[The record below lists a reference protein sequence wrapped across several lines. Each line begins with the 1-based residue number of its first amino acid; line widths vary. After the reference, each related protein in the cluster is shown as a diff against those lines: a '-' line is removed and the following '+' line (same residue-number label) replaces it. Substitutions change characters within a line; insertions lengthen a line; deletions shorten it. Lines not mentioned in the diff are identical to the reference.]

1 MKFAPLVLKHLRKNW
16 IRTLSTVL
24 AMAVCIFLICTLQT
38 VVDAVNYGLS
48 LGNASRLVTRHYVSL
63 VFNLPNSY
71 KNKIAAIPG
80 VQNTTILNWFGGVY
94 RGDFKYFFANMA
106 VEPEAFLQIYPEVML
121 PEDQKQA
128 WFHDG
133 RGCIVGRKLADK
145 WGWKVGDTF
154 QLESFIPPYRVGK
167 PFEFVID
174 GIYDTDPVKY
184 PGTDLNSMYFNYK
197 YLYEA
202 TGEKAGIGTI
212 TMLIDDPKNA
222 ARISKAIDSE
232 FENSD
237 TQTKTETE
245 QAFRASFLAMAG
257 NLALLLNGIGLA
269 VAFTILLVTANT
281 MSIAVRERQ
290 QEIGVLKTLG
300 FPSGLVMAL
309 VLVEALLLG
318 LMGGALGLLFAYGA
332 IMALPNIPFGVGD
345 VVRQFPGLGLSP
357 RIVTYGLGTALLL
370 GLLAGFVPALLAYR
384 ARITEVLRQV

>member
-1 MKFAPLVLKHLRKNW
+1 MKFAPLILKHLRKNW
-16 IRTLSTVL
+16 LRTLSTVL

-38 VVDAVNYGLS
+38 VVDAVNYGLH

-80 VQNTTILNWFGGVY
+80 VKNTTINNWFGGVY

-106 VEPEAFLQIYPEVML
+106 VEPEPFLRIYPEIML

-133 RGCIVGRKLADK
+133 RGCIIGRKLAEK

-184 PGTDLNSMYFNYK
+184 PGTDLEAMYFNYK

-212 TMLIDDPKNA
+212 TSLIDDPKNA
-222 ARISKAIDSE
+222 GRISKAIDAE

-237 TQTKTETE
+237 VQTKTETE
-245 QAFRASFLAMAG
+245 QQFRASFIAMAG

-300 FPSGLVMAL
+300 FSSGLVMAL
-309 VLVEALLLG
+309 VLIEALLLG
-318 LMGGALGLLFAYGA
+318 VLGGALGLVFAGLM
-332 IMALPNIPFGVGD
+332 IRALPNLPFGVGD
-345 VVRQFPGLGLSP
+345 VVRQFPGLGLSAK
-357 RIVTYGLGTALLL
+357 IVSYGLGVALLL
-370 GLLAGFVPALLAYR
+370 GLLAGLIPALLAYR
-384 ARITEVLRQV
+384 ARITQVLRQV

>member
-1 MKFAPLVLKHLRKNW
+1 MKYAPLVLKHLRKNW

-38 VVDAVNYGLS
+38 VVNAVNWGLHT
-48 LGNASRLVTRHYVSL
+48 GNASRLVTRHYVSL

-71 KNKIAAIPG
+71 KAKIAAIPG
-80 VQNTTILNWFGGVY
+80 VQNTTIVNWFGGVY
-94 RGDFKYFFANMA
+94 RDPKNFFANLA
-106 VEPEAFLQIYPEVML
+106 VEPEPFLQIYPEIML

-128 WFHDG
+128 WLHDV
-133 RGCIVGRKLADK
+133 RGCIIGRKLAEK
-145 WGWKVGDTF
+145 YGWKLGDHF
-154 QLESFIPPYRVGK
+154 ELESFIPPYRVGK
-167 PFEFVID
+167 PFDFVVD
-174 GIYDTDPVKY
+174 GIYDTDPIKY

-202 TGEKAGIGTI
+202 TGQRAGIGTV
-212 TMLIDDPKNA
+212 TLQIDDPKNA
-222 ARISKAIDSE
+222 GRISKAIDAE

-245 QAFRASFLAMAG
+245 QAFRAGFIAMAG

-309 VLVEALLLG
+309 ILAEALLLG
-318 LMGGALGLLFAYGA
+318 LLGGAVGLAMAGGV
-332 IMALPNIPFGVGD
+332 IHALPDIPFVGD
-345 VVRQFPGLGLSP
+345 VVRQFPGLGLTPQLIS
-357 RIVTYGLGTALLL
+357 YGFGVALLL
-370 GLLAGFVPALLAYR
+370 ALLAGLVPAVLSYR

>member
-1 MKFAPLVLKHLRKNW
+1 MKFAPLVLKHLRRNW

-71 KNKIAAIPG
+71 KAKIAAVPG
-80 VQNTTILNWFGGVY
+80 VQNTTIVSWFGGIY
-94 RGDFKYFFANMA
+94 RGDMKYFFANLA
-106 VEPEAFLQIYPEVML
+106 VEPERFLEIYPEIML

-133 RGCIVGRKLADK
+133 RGCIVGRKLAEK

-167 PFEFVID
+167 PFEFVVD
-174 GIYDTDPVKY
+174 GIYDTDMVKY
-184 PGTDLNSMYFNYK
+184 PATDLGAMYFNYK

-202 TGEKAGIGTI
+202 TGQRVGIGTL
-212 TMLIDDPKNA
+212 TELIDDPKNA
-222 ARISKAIDSE
+222 GRISKAIDAV

-237 TQTKTETE
+237 AQTKTETE
-245 QAFRASFLAMAG
+245 QAFRASFIAMAG

-300 FPSGLVMAL
+300 FPSGLVMSL

-318 LMGGALGLLFAYGA
+318 VMGGAVGLLLAGGM
-332 IMALPNIPFGVGD
+332 IRVLPNLPFGIGD
-345 VVRQFPGLGLSP
+345 VLRQFPGLGLSP
-357 RIVTYGLGTALLL
+357 KIVSYGLGAALLL

>member
-24 AMAVCIFLICTLQT
+24 AMAICIFLICTLQT
-38 VVDAVNYGLS
+38 VVDAVNYGLH

-71 KNKIAAIPG
+71 EAKIAAVPG
-80 VQNTTILNWFGGVY
+80 VKNITIVTWFGGIY
-94 RGDFKYFFANMA
+94 RGDLKLFFPNLA
-106 VEPEAFLQIYPEVML
+106 VEPERFLEIYPEIIL
-121 PEDQKQA
+121 PEEQKQA

-133 RGCIVGRKLADK
+133 RGCIVGRKTAEK

-174 GIYDTDPVKY
+174 GIFDTDTVKY
-184 PGTDLNSMYFNYK
+184 PATDLTAMYFNYK

-202 TGEKAGIGTI
+202 TGQHAGIGTL
-212 TMLIDDPKNA
+212 TELIDDPNNA
-222 ARISKAIDSE
+222 GRISKAIDAE

-245 QAFRASFLAMAG
+245 QAFRASFIAMAG

-309 VLVEALLLG
+309 ILVEALLLG
-318 LMGGALGLLFAYGA
+318 AMGGALGLLFAAGA
-332 IMALPNIPFGVGD
+332 IRILPNIPFGIGD
-345 VVRQFPGLGLSP
+345 VLRQFPGLGLSP
-357 RIVTYGLGTALLL
+357 KIVSYGLGAALLL
-370 GLLAGFVPALLAYR
+370 GLLAGLVPAMAAYR

>member
-1 MKFAPLVLKHLRKNW
+1 MKYAPLVLKHLRKNW

-38 VVDAVNYGLS
+38 VVDAVNYGLH

-71 KNKIAAIPG
+71 KAKIAAIPG
-80 VQNTTILNWFGGVY
+80 VENTTIVNWFGGIY
-94 RGDFKYFFANMA
+94 RDPKNFFANLA
-106 VEPEAFLQIYPEVML
+106 VEPEPFLQIYPEIML

-133 RGCIVGRKLADK
+133 RGCIIGRKLAEK
-145 WGWKVGDTF
+145 FGWKVGDHF
-154 QLESFIPPYRVGK
+154 ELESFIPPYRVGK
-167 PFEFVID
+167 PFDFVVD
-174 GIYDTDPVKY
+174 GIYDTDPIKY

-202 TGEKAGIGTI
+202 TGQRAGIGTI
-212 TMLIDDPKNA
+212 TVKIDDPKNA
-222 ARISKAIDSE
+222 GRISKAIDAE

-245 QAFRASFLAMAG
+245 QAFRASFIAMAG

-300 FPSGLVMAL
+300 FSSGLVMAL
-309 VLVEALLLG
+309 ILIEALLLG
-318 LMGGALGLLFAYGA
+318 VMGGAVGLFFAGGM
-332 IMALPNIPFGVGD
+332 IHALPSIPFVGD

-357 RIVTYGLGTALLL
+357 RIVSYGLGVALLL
-370 GLLAGFVPALLAYR
+370 GLLAGFIPALLAYR
-384 ARITEVLRQV
+384 ARITAVLRQV